1 MEISQA
7 PIQEIHD
14 SLFTQKGVQVF
25 IKREDLNHPVVS
37 GNKWRKL
44 KYNLQEAKTKGLDT
58 ILTFGGAYSNHIY
71 AVAGAG
77 QASGLKTIGIIRGE
91 ETLPLNE
98 TLSFAKSCGMEIH
111 YMDRETYREKDTLK
125 VNLAL
130 QYEFDDFYLIPEGGT
145 NNSAIKGCEELVSEL
160 ENEYDHYCLSVGT
173 GGTIS
178 GVITGL
184 NGAHHVLGFASLKG
198 DFLQPEVQKL
208 VFDYSGKSYD
218 NWKINTDYHFGGY
231 ARTKPELFDFMKSF
245 EDKHDILLDPIY
257 TAKSLYGLHEL
268 IHSDYFKPGSRIL
281 FIHTGG
287 LQGRK
292 GFGL

>member
-25 IKREDLNHPVVS
+25 IKREDLNHPEVS

-44 KYNLQEAKTKGLDT
+44 KYNLQEAKAKGLET

-71 AVAGAG
+71 ATAGAG
-77 QASGLKTIGIIRGE
+77 QAMGLKTIGIIRGE

-130 QYEFDDFYLIPEGGT
+130 QYEFDEFYLIPEGGT
-145 NNSAIKGCEELVSEL
+145 NSLAIKGCEELISEL
-160 ENEYDHYCLSVGT
+160 ENEYDHYCLPVGT

-184 NGAHHVLGFASLKG
+184 NGVHNILGFSSLKG
-198 DFLQPEVQKL
+198 DFLQPEVHKL
-208 VFDYSGKSYD
+208 VSDYSGKTFD

-257 TAKSLYGLHEL
+257 TAKSLYGIHQL
-268 IHSDYFKPGSRIL
+268 IHTDYFKSGSRIL